1 MVRYQ
6 HICHLAYSCY
16 IERASFDRAFDSLSI
31 ARAAFARSFDEAMVF
46 AMDTSGAAVY
56 MGSTEEV
63 AARLGI
69 TPAGLRRLADI
80 YGEVYEPLQRD
91 THYNN
96 RRLWT
101 LVAVERLEAAR
112 ALVQADRAR
121 SIKAALLMLQSSMET
136 PQEAL
141 ALPSKEVSKDPVLLA
156 LLEHVQRLESR
167 MEAMQ
172 RQLEA
177 PKADDRTAELARMN
191 AYLLGE
197 LERRRLEDETARRPG
212 PWWHFW
218 ERS

>member
-1 MVRYQ
+1 MGQ
-6 HICHLAYSCY
+6 F
-16 IERASFDRAFDSLSI
+16 IERGSTDRSFDSLSI
-31 ARAAFARSFDEAMVF
+31 ARAAFARSFDKAMVF

-91 THYNN
+91 TYYNN

-101 LVAVERLEAAR
+101 LEAVERLEAAR

-121 SIKAALLMLQSSMET
+121 SIKAALLMLQSGVET
-136 PQEAL
+136 PQDAL
-141 ALPSKEVSKDPVLLA
+141 ALSSKEVSKDPLLLA
-156 LLEHVQRLESR
+156 VLEHVQRLESR

-172 RQLEA
+172 RQLQA
-177 PKADDRTAELARMN
+177 PKEDRNPTAELERMN

-197 LERRRLEDETARRPG
+197 LERRRLENEAKKEPR
-212 PWWHFW
+212 PWWRFW
-218 ERS
+218 GRS